1 MFTAEDLI
9 NRRVGFWVESNYG
22 TLFKAVDYEHTYRYE
37 PDTKTWT
44 DVGFIAGLG
53 YDPEYTKVSEEEAL
67 KVAGVD
73 SWE

>member
-9 NRRVGFWVESNYG
+9 NRRVGFWVRYDNG
-22 TLFKAVDYEHTYRYE
+22 RVFKAIDYEHTYRL
-37 PDTKTWT
+37 DKDINTWT
-44 DVGFIAGLG
+44 DIERMPGLG

-73 SWE
+73 S

>member
-1 MFTAEDLI
+1 MFTEEDLV
-9 NRRVGFWVESNYG
+9 NRRVGFWVESDYG
-22 TLFKAVDYEHTYRYE
+22 IIFKAVEYEHTYRYE

-44 DVGFIAGLG
+44 DIGRMPELG
-53 YDPEYTKVSEEEAL
+53 YDHDYTKVSEEEAL